1 MHGESSTLGEAMK
14 GSINPVAMI
23 RSKRDGEAHSAADIA
38 GFIEQYT
45 AGAVADYQMSAW
57 LMAAFLQGLDESE
70 THALTLAMLQ
80 SGKVLHLPSVKAVKV
95 DKHSTGG
102 VGDKISICLAP
113 LVAACGVAVPMISGR
128 GLGHTGGTLDKLEA
142 IPGYRV
148 GLDAKKFERTV
159 REIGVSMIGQT
170 RELAPADR
178 RIYALRDV
186 TATVESIP
194 LIVASILSKKLAEGI
209 DGLVLDVKVGR
220 GAFMKDLKAAR
231 ALAEALVSVGTRAKK
246 RVVALLTDMSEPI
259 GCSIGNALETREAI
273 EVLRNGGP
281 SDSRELTLT
290 LGAEMLVL
298 GRAERTLSQARLRLE
313 RALSD
318 GSAFERFVRMVRA
331 HGGDT
336 RTVEHPERLPTAR
349 AKLEVLATKSGY
361 VASCDA
367 YALGLSSVALGAG
380 RTRADQAVDPS
391 AGLELLAKRGDP
403 VKCGEPIARIHA
415 RSKGLAESEVSRVQ
429 SAFTVAQ
436 KKPKPTSIVLERV
449 EAERSRR

>member
-1 MHGESSTLGEAMK
+1 
-14 GSINPVAMI
+14 MI

-57 LMAAFLQGLDESE
+57 LMAAFLRGLDDSE

-80 SGKVLHLPSVKAVKV
+80 SGKVLRLPSVKAVKV

-148 GLDAKKFERTV
+148 ALDAKEFERTL
-159 REIGVSMIGQT
+159 REVGVSMIGQT
-170 RELAPADR
+170 AELAPADR

-220 GAFMKDLKAAR
+220 GAFMKDLKSAR
-231 ALAEALVSVGTRAKK
+231 ALAEALVSVGTHAKK

-259 GCSIGNALETREAI
+259 GRSIGNALETREAI
-273 EVLRNGGP
+273 DILRNAGP
-281 SDSRELTLT
+281 SDTRELTLT
-290 LGAEMLVL
+290 LGAEMLLL
-298 GRAERTLSQARLRLE
+298 GKAERTLEKARSRLE

-318 GSAFERFVRMVRA
+318 GSAFERFMRMVRA

-336 RTVEHPERLPTAR
+336 RAVEHPERLPSAR
-349 AKLEVLATKSGY
+349 TKLEVLASKSGY
-361 VASCDA
+361 VTTCDA

-380 RTRADQAVDPS
+380 RTRADQPVDPS
-391 AGLELLAKRGDP
+391 AGLEVLAKRGDL
-403 VKCGEPIARIHA
+403 VKRGEPIARIHA
-415 RSKGLAESEVSRVQ
+415 RSKSLAESEVSRVQ
-429 SAFTVAQ
+429 SAFIVAKQ
-436 KKPKPTSIVLERV
+436 KPKPTELVLERV
-449 EAERSRR
+449 TH